1 MDTLIYGPRGYYG
14 HFALQMEIFIYA
26 SGILQSL
33 EWILEEERRHWNLKV
48 ENMAIN
54 LPSPQQPNVSRKIKE
69 DFSLGKNYSILYL
82 TNCTNVLEFVYFD
95 FVYPP

>member
-1 MDTLIYGPRGYYG
+1 MDLADIMVNLPYKWTFLSDWSKY
-14 HFALQMEIFIYA
+14 IFIYA
-26 SGILQSL
+26 SGILPSP

-48 ENMAIN
+48 EKMQSTYP
-54 LPSPQQPNVSRKIKE
+54 LGRLRKTSASE
-69 DFSLGKNYSILYL
+69 KNYSILYL